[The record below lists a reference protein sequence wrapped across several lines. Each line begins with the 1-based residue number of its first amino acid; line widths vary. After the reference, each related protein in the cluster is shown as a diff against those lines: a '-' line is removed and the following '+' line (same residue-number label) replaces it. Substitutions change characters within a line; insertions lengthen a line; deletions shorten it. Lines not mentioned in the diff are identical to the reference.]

1 MNTADVAAMARHL
14 FEAHGPKAIAEAAQK
29 AASFDTA
36 GDREQAGFW
45 RRVGEALQEM
55 RGARET

>member
-1 MNTADVAAMARHL
+1 VAL
-14 FEAHGPKAIAEAAQK
+14 AHGEPPQAGDADDDAEAEAAQK

-36 GDREQAGFW
+36 GDKAQANFW

-55 RGARET
+55 RGPRES